1 MNSHR
6 VTYFASIADQ
16 RHHSFSLKMEKEG
29 LVGGSHFETWG
40 VKRAAGSNLWLG
52 WRDAFERFLK
62 KVRWWVMG
70 SLPSSGWTY
79 GAAIHN

>member
-1 MNSHR
+1 MNLN
-6 VTYFASIADQ
+6 ASESPSSRRKKGWLAGHIL
-16 RHHSFSLKMEKEG
+16 RLGG
-29 LVGGSHFETWG
+29 LRE
-40 VKRAAGSNLWLG
+40 RASGSNLWLG
-52 WRDAFERFLK
+52 WRDVFERFLK

>member
-1 MNSHR
+1 MNLN
-6 VTYFASIADQ
+6 ASESPSSRRKKGWLAGHIL
-16 RHHSFSLKMEKEG
+16 RLG
-29 LVGGSHFETWG
+29 G

-52 WRDAFERFLK
+52 WRDVFERFLK